1 MFRLRWIKLGVGT
14 VVVAAAA
21 IVTTDRFNVFEVRQ
35 LKSQITDLQRQK
47 AEMLLYAQRLSASRR
62 LAQIN
67 VIEQHR
73 DEAGGLITVLRWQ
86 QIGRSGAL
94 GSPEIVEVKG
104 GQVYFEAMVIKFE
117 HDLIGRAAPGR
128 ETALA
133 LFRRAFGDRQA
144 PNTGQP
150 LDQTAPLEGAVEPS
164 PDSLQ
169 ARLWKSFGE
178 LIEDSEMAAK
188 YGVRVAQF
196 EAPSVPLRVGQ
207 VWEISLDATGGLN
220 LRLIGQEAPPLAPPR
235 NLSRLSTEKSQQ

>member
-1 MFRLRWIKLGVGT
+1 MFKLRWMRLGVGA
-14 VVVAAAA
+14 VVVAGAAV
-21 IVTTDRFNVFEVRQ
+21 VTTDRFNVFEVRR
-35 LKSQITDLQRQK
+35 LKSQITDLQQQK

-62 LAQIN
+62 LAQVN
-67 VIEQHR
+67 VVEQHR
-73 DEAGGLITVLRWQ
+73 DDQGGLITVLRWQ

-104 GQVYFEAMVIKFE
+104 AQVYFEAMVIKFE
-117 HDLIGRAAPGR
+117 YDLIGRAVPGR

-133 LFRRAFGDRQA
+133 MFRRAFGDRQA
-144 PNTGQP
+144 PQTGQP
-150 LDQTAPLEGAVEPS
+150 LDQTAPLEGAVEPG

-196 EAPSVPLRVGQ
+196 EAPSVPVRVGQ
-207 VWEISLDATGGLN
+207 VWEVSLDATGGLN
-220 LRLIGQEAPPLAPPR
+220 LRLIGQSPPAASNVLPQ
-235 NLSRLSTEKSQQ
+235 LSTGVPRD